1 MFSKCKKVKLGS
13 LIKQIRG
20 VSYKP
25 KDLSKELDEDH
36 ITLLRANNISNNE
49 IVLDDVQYVS
59 RKNVTNNQHIKF
71 GDILMCASSGSKE
84 HVGKTAFCEL
94 NGEYTFG
101 AFCKLVRPIDLKNS
115 FYIAAYFNS
124 NEYRR
129 YISDISRGANINNIK
144 NEHIDDI
151 EIPLPKNEE
160 IIEFTNFVKHLD
172 KSKFAI
178 EESIKSV
185 LKLKYAKKEYLC
197 KTILKSRQK

>member
-1 MFSKCKKVKLGS
+1 MFWKCKKVKLGS

-25 KDLSKELDEDH
+25 KDLSKELDEEH
-36 ITLLRANNISNNE
+36 ITLLRANNIFNNE
-49 IVLDDVQYVS
+49 IVLDDVQYVN
-59 RKNVTNNQHIKF
+59 RKNVADNQHIKN

-101 AFCKLVRPIDLKNS
+101 AFCKLIRPIDLKYS
-115 FYIAAYFNS
+115 VYIAAFFNS

-151 EIPLPKNEE
+151 EIPLPNDEE
-160 IIEFTNFVKHLD
+160 IIKFTSYFNHLD

-178 EESIKSV
+178 KEAMENV
-185 LKLKYAKKEYLC
+185 LKIKIRKRSIYAE
-197 KTILKSRQK
+197 